1 LCDLRVLFLAAPL
14 FAGESGRNCDY
25 LFNLATALR
34 DDLRVCDA
42 HVFSLE
48 AKVREKL
55 CNEAAAISTAAAA
68 AAAIAGSDA
77 ANSIPEAKSGGGK

>member
-1 LCDLRVLFLAAPL
+1 MVA
-14 FAGESGRNCDY
+14 AGESGRNCDY

-42 HVFSLE
+42 HVFALE

-55 CNEAAAISTAAAA
+55 DDEAAAISTAAAA
-68 AAAIAGSDA
+68 AAAAAAMAGSDA
-77 ANSIPEAKSGGGK
+77 ANAGPAANSGGGK